1 MSIHTEYIKINQR
14 QLVEAFNRP
23 IHNNMINALL
33 PWKLRTFIY
42 VLRNIQYFIV
52 SGELS

>member
-1 MSIHTEYIKINQR
+1 MSIHTKDIKINQR
-14 QLVEAFNRP
+14 QLAEAFNRP

-33 PWKLRTFIY
+33 PWELRTFIY
-42 VLRNIQYFIV
+42 VLKSIQYFIV